1 MIKKM
6 SLNIQDNNGKKSK
19 GSKPNMINNNFVQT
33 ERNMNETNK
42 SAKINNTES
51 NAYVI
56 FPEIRSTK
64 NKFKNDTAK
73 KKDTKNNTGISLPA
87 IEK

>member
-1 MIKKM
+1 M
-6 SLNIQDNNGKKSK
+6 NINVQDNNGKKNK
-19 GSKPNMINNNFVQT
+19 GGKSDLTNNNFVKT
-33 ERNMNETNK
+33 EINMNETNK
-42 SAKINNTES
+42 SGNINNTEA

-64 NKFKNDTAK
+64 NKFKNDTTK
-73 KKDTKNNTGISLPA
+73 KKDIKNNTGVSLPA

>member
-6 SLNIQDNNGKKSK
+6 SINIQDNNGKKIK
-19 GSKPNMINNNFVQT
+19 GGKPNLSNNNFAQT
-33 ERNMNETNK
+33 ESNMNETNR
-42 SAKINNTES
+42 SGKINNTEA

-64 NKFKNDTAK
+64 NKFKNEAAK
-73 KKDTKNNTGISLPA
+73 KDAKNNTGISLPA
-87 IEK
+87 I

>member
-1 MIKKM
+1 
-6 SLNIQDNNGKKSK
+6 
-19 GSKPNMINNNFVQT
+19 
-33 ERNMNETNK
+33 MNETNK

-64 NKFKNDTAK
+64 NKFKNDTTK
-73 KKDTKNNTGISLPA
+73 KKDEKNNTGISLPA